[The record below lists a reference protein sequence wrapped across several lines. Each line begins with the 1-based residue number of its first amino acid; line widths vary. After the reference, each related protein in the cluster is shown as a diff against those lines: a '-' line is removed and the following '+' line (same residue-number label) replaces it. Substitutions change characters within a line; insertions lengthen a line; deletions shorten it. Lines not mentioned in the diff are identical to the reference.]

1 MTVFWLVVVVFFF
14 FVEFFK
20 FTVISK
26 TPNRPRQQH
35 FFPLAGIRIDAQVLN
50 NAESVVAVVYIKTSD
65 LIALKFNLLYAAI
78 QSDDGLPPC
87 ESRLFTFNLR
97 RTQGFEGIAARFA
110 CVILAGKV
118 LQENLAA
125 RTVGVGGNRS
135 GIHLRLTIL
144 PSSEPQRGGSQCRRK
159 VFFVGIGVRF
169 IDAAVCFDFRQF
181 EFDADFSLIFNRPTN
196 RQTYQAPLIKIF
208 RQLDVRFQHTQ
219 IKFTALRDIFDLFF
233 IQQVQLGVQIKGDGV
248 VCVLM
253 AIITLIMVIVCTIN
267 EVSVFVWALRTIALR
282 HILAKRR
289 YQTIVSL
296 LFDEA
301 IAAQI
306 ERHAQPRIILQFVN
320 GRTVAAF
327 VFVYIQPAVCLSFQP
342 LITKGKL
349 GFIAKFRTAAAA
361 AACDTLVAVA
371 YQPRVG
377 RINPINGIAA
387 LGQPIGIK
395 TGNLAVGRQ
404 VGRRAENGSTV
415 FFRNKII
422 GIIECDIS
430 VAFDSISTRKGKFT
444 IPVFGPQLPFFI

>member
-1 MTVFWLVVVVFFF
+1 MAAGFVGVVFSFQILK
-14 FVEFFK
+14 E
-20 FTVISK
+20 
-26 TPNRPRQQH
+26 
-35 FFPLAGIRIDAQVLN
+35 
-50 NAESVVAVVYIKTSD
+50 NA
-65 LIALKFNLLYAAI
+65 
-78 QSDDGLPPC
+78 
-87 ESRLFTFNLR
+87 
-97 RTQGFEGIAARFA
+97 
-110 CVILAGKV
+110 
-118 LQENLAA
+118 AA
-125 RTVGVGGNRS
+125 RTVGVGRNRS

-144 PSSEPQRGGSQCRRK
+144 HRSEPQRGGGQGGGRG
-159 VFFVGIGVRF
+159 FGFGIGVIF
-169 IDAAVCFDFRQF
+169 VDAAACFDFRQF

-196 RQTYQAPLIKIF
+196 HRTYQAPLIKIF

-296 LFDEA
+296 LFDVA

-320 GRTVAAF
+320 GRIVAAF
-327 VFVYIQPAVCLSFQP
+327 VFVYIQLAAVCLFCQTG
-342 LITKGKL
+342 ITEGKL
-349 GFIAKFRTAAAA
+349 GFIAKFRTAAA